1 MICCYTI
8 KGLQPLNMFVPS
20 CCKKNHPA
28 HQDITWT
35 RAEHLSLIRLNY
47 SMHFGT
53 ARSHLT
59 CHMMW
64 EGGRS
69 FGWVETWARQSTP
82 QTRMSLHSFLV
93 APHMVAEQL
102 APGSWRWNPSERRKV
117 AWQICW
123 CLMATRRIPC
133 FDKLRF
139 GISGTNF
146 QPWHIQILAKHWQH
160 FFSPGSSMIM
170 PWISLK
176 SCPWWKFQILH
187 CMQYETTKQ
196 HLQTVRDTLGWE
208 RVVVKLTLTWGRYQK
223 NAG

>member
-1 MICCYTI
+1 
-8 KGLQPLNMFVPS
+8 
-20 CCKKNHPA
+20 
-28 HQDITWT
+28 
-35 RAEHLSLIRLNY
+35 
-47 SMHFGT
+47 MHFGT

-69 FGWVETWARQSTP
+69 FGWIETWARQSTP

-133 FDKLRF
+133 FDKLRL
-139 GISGTNF
+139 GISGT
-146 QPWHIQILAKHWQH
+146 WHIQIWAKHWQH
-160 FFSPGSSMIM
+160 FFAGVQHENAVNITKILSLMEIPNLALHATWNNQTTSSN
-170 PWISLK
+170 
-176 SCPWWKFQILH
+176 
-187 CMQYETTKQ
+187 
-196 HLQTVRDTLGWE
+196 RDTLGWE
-208 RVVVKLTLTWGRYQK
+208 GVVMKLTLARGRYQK
-223 NAG
+223 NGG